1 MLHGALGPRGYK
13 MHQDPVLHDDAAQR
27 SAMTE
32 SRPRQKILIVDD
44 DPSLLEALERALRDA
59 GEDIVAH
66 GSFEEARK
74 ALRTTSF
81 DALVTDVRLGAF
93 NGLQLAV
100 MARDAHPDIRL
111 IVFSGFDDPVLRSD
125 AEHIGAVYL
134 VKPVT
139 SSQLLEILRR
149 VPGH

>member
-1 MLHGALGPRGYK
+1 MHRDPQLHQEP
-13 MHQDPVLHDDAAQR
+13 AQR
-27 SAMTE
+27 PLMTE

-59 GEDIVAH
+59 GEDVVAH

-74 ALRTTSF
+74 TLRGTSF
-81 DALVTDVRLGAF
+81 DALITDVRLGAF

-149 VPGH
+149 APGR